1 MGLRGWVLGRAAMG
15 ALAAMLVGPA
25 RGQDACVVDQEMVVL
40 PRCALETRGGQ
51 LYVGQRFVR
60 RLFSNTRQK
69 MTAAGAEGEGWI
81 YVDRAGR
88 VLVRNVATMDNGA
101 DSFHGG
107 LVRVTRDGK
116 WGLATMRGRLAV
128 PMEFDGILDPHE
140 GERRWAACKGCRMAG
155 DGEHDWFEGGT
166 WYWIDLQGR
175 VMSRD

>member
-15 ALAAMLVGPA
+15 ALAAMLAGPA
-25 RGQDACVVDQEMVVL
+25 RGQDACVLDQEMLVL
-40 PRCALETRGGQ
+40 PRCALETRSGQ
-51 LYVGQRFVR
+51 LYVGQRFVQ

-69 MTAAGAEGEGWI
+69 MAAAGAEGEGWI

-140 GERRWAACKGCRMAG
+140 GERRWEACKGCRMAG
-155 DGEHDWFEGGT
+155 DGEHNWFEGGT

-175 VMSRD
+175 VVSRD